1 MTELEELKAELQRA
15 FPKGFSNQS
24 AREKR
29 IHHLHEQII
38 KRLVMAVKDTYSHHD
53 LAEMYLDEAFG
64 DELARPRIVLTED
77 FQEMWKDLLL
87 DDDSQEIA
95 GE

>member
-1 MTELEELKAELQRA
+1 MTEMEELQSLLAQPLPGGR
-15 FPKGFSNQS
+15 GFQA

-29 IHHLHEQII
+29 IHYLHEQIVT
-38 KRLVMAVKDTYSHHD
+38 RLATAVMDTYSHKD

-64 DELARPRIVLTED
+64 DELARPRIVLSDE
-77 FQEMWKDLLL
+77 FKEMWKDLLL
-87 DDDSQEIA
+87 DDDSEEIT